1 MYRSLF
7 EQLFPFGSLLSSCC
21 NKNSIQTLLMSMSSN
36 FTPTE
41 HSASQFSWHKAR
53 GKNSKVLFWH
63 KERCD
68 SPRGYIEFSICI
80 QVRKRRDLHGDMGI
94 DDEADTVWWCT
105 YKNSS
110 QRWGTLYWLYFLDK
124 NSKNFCCVCR
134 FWLRRKDRIFQFYL
148 KMHVNFGKLHEVCE
162 MSWYSRESL
171 RVFLG
176 IRDRPFLTFSDS

>member
-1 MYRSLF
+1 
-7 EQLFPFGSLLSSCC
+7 
-21 NKNSIQTLLMSMSSN
+21 MSSN

-41 HSASQFSWHKAR
+41 HPSSQFSWHKAR
-53 GKNSKVLFWH
+53 WKNSKVLFWH

-80 QVRKRRDLHGDMGI
+80 QFRKRRDLYGDVGT
-94 DDEADTVWWCT
+94 DDEADTVWWCA

-134 FWLRRKDRIFQFYL
+134 FWLRRKGRIFQFYV
-148 KMHVNFGKLHEVCE
+148 KMHVNFEELHEVCE

-171 RVFLG
+171 RVFLVG
-176 IRDRPFLTFSDS
+176 HSWLSRIANPAWIKVTLVLFFFNGNKILCFICFPQ